1 MKRTWN
7 LAVKG
12 WPGLAAAGV
21 LASCL
26 LTAAPTGADDS
37 DIFRFRATPNVL
49 IIVDDSGSMARTY
62 GGSDVGDLD
71 GQTRST
77 FGGTGTGATS
87 LTGPG
92 ASSRIDVAWRVLYQL
107 LNADAS
113 VPSGLTTPYP
123 TLRSHVSPDSSPSN
137 GYDYNQNLTT
147 ADENALKVRLG
158 LMIYGDGGTYGG
170 INDIKV
176 PIAIA
181 GTDSNQPPFTAGKT
195 YRSIWQQIK
204 TNYTPENNPTP
215 MSRSLQAARNT
226 FFVNARTNDGSNACR
241 KKFVIL
247 VTDGEDTSGS
257 SALSPVPASSGTGAV
272 PKYYGPGGSQ
282 PDNPTDTNYGKLGT
296 PPTGTSTIW
305 QFFNPNGYAGSSNT
319 GQKARN
325 SGSIAWAKNLA
336 VAAAPIDNVQL
347 FVIGVGMLG
356 DSNGN
361 DQPHLRVLRRVL
373 RRMAQQEGT
382 DLTSAEYNSAAQ
394 SGDNFDSANIGAGKV
409 FFADNADAL
418 LAALQFSLDSI
429 LLQAYSFTAPVVPA
443 VRTTD
448 SNRLY
453 LASFIPD
460 NPPETFWAGSCASIN
475 LNSDGSVP
483 ANLVPATNWDAGD
496 RLTSANRDYGTN
508 SRNVYTSSV
517 SGGVWSREDFFTGNS
532 VSSYLTSAPS
542 LLGLSTVAQVNNVV
556 DNVVMRRLKTRRMGD
571 IYHSTPVIIG
581 APSKFFIDTG
591 FSTPVGGASQSF
603 RDANA
608 TRQRVIYAGA
618 NDGMLHAFSAG
629 TFDALA
635 TPPGYNAGTGEE
647 MFAYVPKSLLPKLK
661 DMTVTT
667 TSTHQ
672 YMVDSSP
679 KAADVWADTNNDNI
693 KQTSEWKTVLIAGE
707 RKGGRGLFALDV
719 TSPQSLGTSNYPQV
733 MWEIDNAAVANL
745 GQTWSDPNIGLV
757 RIQEGGVTKDRWVA
771 FVGGGYWHS
780 TTLKNNAAPGD
791 TSIVIIDN
799 TGFAPSGTQTLS
811 VGTETG
817 ITYTSNSATTIAGI
831 PASGTG
837 SITTTHTAGE
847 VVTYSAIGSGFYVI
861 DIKLGK
867 VIWKWERSDDSNM
880 RYPITSSPTAVDINS
895 DGRVNYVYVVD
906 TGNQLWRFNVGTAA
920 PFDNTTN
927 TIVTDNTWNAVRIF
941 GLSSPAIAQRS
952 FNKVD
957 VAFDRGITPWV
968 FFGTGDREK
977 PEELGTGR
985 IYAIRD
991 DGTGYPYSE
1000 SNLSNLSSVIANTAD
1015 NTATG
1020 TVTTSPPQRGWFANL
1035 PNTNEKALS
1044 DVVVFNN
1051 NLFFT
1056 TFTSNTT
1063 NLCAGGGDARLYGI
1077 NTGLAEAFPGSD
1089 MTAGAGGLLPD
1100 SGTDRVRS
1108 RLLAGGGIPSSPV
1121 VSMSASGGARLYVGT
1136 TNTASVLSFAIDAP
1150 TVFKRIKSWKEY
1162 IDQ

>member
-7 LAVKG
+7 PAGKG
-12 WPGLAAAGV
+12 WPGLAAAGA

-26 LTAAPTGADDS
+26 LMAAPTGADDS

-49 IIVDDSGSMARTY
+49 IIVDDSGSMGRTP
-62 GGSDVGDLD
+62 GGTNVGDLD
-71 GQTRST
+71 GVTDSGLAAGTSTRV
-77 FGGTGTGATS
+77 
-87 LTGPG
+87 
-92 ASSRIDVAWRVLYQL
+92 DVAYRVLYQL
-107 LNADAS
+107 LNGDGSAPGGS
-113 VPSGLTTPYP
+113 LPSPFP
-123 TLRSHVSPDSSPSN
+123 TQRSHVSSTGSADES
-137 GYDYNQNLTT
+137 YNNNLTRS
-147 ADENALKVRLG
+147 DEDAVKLRLG
-158 LMIYGDGGTYGG
+158 LMVYGPNVTWNSFQRISVPLQINGG
-170 INDIKV
+170 
-176 PIAIA
+176 
-181 GTDSNQPPFTAGKT
+181 DSNLPPFTTSYTSFWTA
-195 YRSIWQQIK
+195 IK
-204 TNYTPENNPTP
+204 NNLIVGNNPTP
-215 MSRSLQAARNT
+215 MARSLQAART
-226 FFVNARTNDGSNACR
+226 YFTTAATGDGSTACR
-241 KKFVIL
+241 KKFVVLI
-247 VTDGEDTSGS
+247 TDGEDTTAAGGSG
-257 SALSPVPASSGTGAV
+257 VV
-272 PKYYGPGGSQ
+272 PKYYGSGGAQ
-282 PDNPTDTNYGKLGT
+282 PDDTADTNYGKLGAN
-296 PPTGTSTIW
+296 
-305 QFFNPNGYAGSSNT
+305 FNADGYTGSSNR

-325 SGSIAWAKNLA
+325 TESISQAKLLA
-336 VAAAPIDNVQL
+336 DANTTL
-347 FVIGVGMLG
+347 FVVGIGMKR
-356 DSNGN
+356 DEAGN
-361 DQPHLRVLRRVL
+361 DVPHLKVLRQVL
-373 RRMAQQEGT
+373 RRMAEQRNIDLTTTEYANVASGT
-382 DLTSAEYNSAAQ
+382 D
-394 SGDNFDSANIGAGKV
+394 DNTIGAGKA
-409 FFADNADAL
+409 FFADDATEL
-418 LAALQFSLDSI
+418 LAALQTSFDSI
-429 LLQAYSFTAPVVPA
+429 VLQAYSFTAPVVPA

-475 LNSDGSVP
+475 LTSDGSVP
-483 ANLVPATNWDAGD
+483 ADLALATNWEAGD
-496 RLTSANRDYGTN
+496 RLTSANRNYSSN

-517 SGGVWSREDFFTGNS
+517 SSGVWSREDFFTGNA

-542 LLGLSTVAQVNNVV
+542 LLGLSTTAEVNNAV
-556 DNVVMRRLKTRRMGD
+556 DNVVMRRSKTRRMGD

-591 FSTPVGGASQSF
+591 FSDPVGGATQSF

-647 MFAYVPKSLLPKLK
+647 MFAYVPKSLLPNLK
-661 DMTVTT
+661 NMTVTT

-679 KAADVWADTNNDNI
+679 KAADVWIDTNNDNI

-733 MWEIDNAAVANL
+733 MWEIDNAAVPNI
-745 GQTWSDPNIGLV
+745 GQTWSEPSIGLV
-757 RIQEGGVTKDRWVA
+757 RITEGGVTKDRWVA

-780 TTLKNNAAPGD
+780 TTLKNNAAPGA
-791 TSIVIIDN
+791 TSIVITDN

-811 VGTETG
+811 IGTESG

-837 SITTTHTAGE
+837 RITTSHTAGE
-847 VVTYSAIGSGFYVI
+847 VVTYSAIGSGFQVI

-867 VIWKWERSDDSNM
+867 VIWKWERFDDSNM

-895 DGRVNYVYVVD
+895 DGRVNYVYVAD

-920 PFDNTTN
+920 PFDNTTD

-941 GLSSPAIAQRS
+941 GPSSPAIAQRS

-977 PEELGTGR
+977 PEDPGTGR

-991 DGTGYPYSE
+991 DGTGYPYTE

-1077 NTGLAEAFPGSD
+1077 NTGLAEAVPGSS

-1100 SGTDRVRS
+1100 SGTGRVRS
-1108 RLLAGGGIPSSPV
+1108 RNLTGGGIPSSPV
-1121 VSMSASGGARLYVGT
+1121 ISMSASGGARLYVGT

-1150 TVFKRIKSWKEY
+1150 SVFKRIKSWKEY
-1162 IDQ
+1162 IDQP